1 MRALYLETLR
11 MLLNTVVCILIFA
24 AGIELESNYLQI
36 IGVIMYLS
44 YLIASV
50 ERRTTWEATKKKDD
64 YREKYPK
71 KD

>member
-11 MLLNTVVCILIFA
+11 MLLNTIVCILIFA
-24 AGIELESNYLQI
+24 AGIELQSNYLQI
-36 IGVIMYLS
+36 ISIIMYLS

-50 ERRTTWEATKKKDD
+50 ERRTTWEATTKKVD